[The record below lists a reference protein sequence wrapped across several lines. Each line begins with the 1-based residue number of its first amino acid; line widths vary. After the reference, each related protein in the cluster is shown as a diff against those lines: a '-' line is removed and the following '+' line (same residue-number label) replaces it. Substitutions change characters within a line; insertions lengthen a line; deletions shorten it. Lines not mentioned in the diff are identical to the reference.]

1 MSTTPTEDAN
11 ANEGNG
17 SSIMNQQQ
25 PQPQSEAVGAAP
37 NNANNTNSTNND
49 NDDDLLITM
58 LNYPES
64 TNAIHTNTNTNAEV
78 PSPPQAQGQDL
89 NHSAGAIEESAAAHH
104 DALASTDSNI
114 SMQGGRLWQAAAHEA
129 ERRGRTMDSTGA
141 YLPASPSQE
150 QADMEGNGN
159 SRRSGGP
166 TGGPGS
172 RFAETF
178 MERTRSRADPNALF
192 ADPKAKDTTNG
203 TYIITS
209 YFLRLVLLPLSALY
223 YILSFLRWKQLPHT
237 LDPFSLIHHTL

>member
-1 MSTTPTEDAN
+1 MSNPTEDAN
-11 ANEGNG
+11 ANEGDG

-37 NNANNTNSTNND
+37 NTNNDANND

-58 LNYPES
+58 RNYPGS
-64 TNAIHTNTNTNAEV
+64 TTNINASNASTANAEA
-78 PSPPQAQGQDL
+78 PSPPQTQGL
-89 NHSAGAIEESAAAHH
+89 NASAIEESTLTAHH

-129 ERRGRTMDSTGA
+129 ERRGRTMDSNGA

-150 QADMEGNGN
+150 QDMEGNGN
-159 SRRSGGP
+159 ARRSGGP

-203 TYIITS
+203 TLHHVISYTLEKYLYCFLQFDITCPPMKAIVS
-209 YFLRLVLLPLSALY
+209 HS
-223 YILSFLRWKQLPHT
+223 
-237 LDPFSLIHHTL
+237 